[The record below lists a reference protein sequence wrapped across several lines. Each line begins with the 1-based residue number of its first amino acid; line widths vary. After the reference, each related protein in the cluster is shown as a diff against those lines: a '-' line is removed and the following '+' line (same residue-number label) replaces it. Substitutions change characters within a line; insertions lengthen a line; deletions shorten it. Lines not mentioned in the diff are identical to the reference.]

1 MVEICL
7 NEVSHE
13 GWACCSDEDGCVEGC
28 PRAFITA
35 LVFDHNSSLEFEG
48 GATARFRLREECEGE

>member
-1 MVEICL
+1 MTGICL

-13 GWACCSDEDGCVEGC
+13 GWACCSDMDGYVEGC

-35 LVFDHNSSLEFEG
+35 LDKSLELDV